1 MDDGTHPTPTTRPT
15 IHSASDEA
23 AASAEASKRPNI
35 RPSIRSASEEQ
46 APKAGAAAAQASRG
60 LLGQQPRPWPP
71 KLSGSGSMGG
81 FPDAGR
87 ATESGNAPAAIYG
100 GGLAEAVTFMNQAV
114 ERQNEM
120 MSSMLRAH
128 GPQDIMM
135 AGSRYLLGGWLAFFE
150 VNVRIAQAAS
160 RMTEGAKQMT
170 PRPEA

>member
-46 APKAGAAAAQASRG
+46 APKVGAAAAQASRSV
-60 LLGQQPRPWPP
+60 GQQSRPWPP
-71 KLSGSGSMGG
+71 KLPGSGSMAGL
-81 FPDAGR
+81 PDAGR
-87 ATESGNAPAAIYG
+87 AMESGNALAAGYG
-100 GGLAEAVTFMNQAV
+100 GVFSEAVTFMNQAV
-114 ERQNEM
+114 DRQNEM
-120 MSSMLRAH
+120 MSGMLRAR

-150 VNVRIAQAAS
+150 VNVRISQAAS
-160 RMTEGAKQMT
+160 RFAEDAKYN
-170 PRPEA
+170 PARPGL

>member
-23 AASAEASKRPNI
+23 AARAEASKRPNI

-60 LLGQQPRPWPP
+60 LGQQPRPWPP

-81 FPDAGR
+81 HPDAGR
-87 ATESGNAPAAIYG
+87 ATESGNAPAAGYG
-100 GGLAEAVTFMNQAV
+100 GVFSEAVIFMNQAV
-114 ERQNEM
+114 DRRNEM

-128 GPQDIMM
+128 GPQDVMM

-150 VNVRIAQAAS
+150 VNVRISQAAA
-160 RMTEGAKQMT
+160 RFAEDAKYN
-170 PRPEA
+170 PARPGL

>member
-60 LLGQQPRPWPP
+60 LGQQPRPWPP
-71 KLSGSGSMGG
+71 KLSSSGSMGG
-81 FPDAGR
+81 RPDTGR
-87 ATESGNAPAAIYG
+87 ATDSGNAPAAGFG
-100 GGLAEAVTFMNQAV
+100 GVFSEAVTVMNQAV
-114 ERQNEM
+114 DRQNEM

-128 GPQDIMM
+128 GPQDVMM
-135 AGSRYLLGGWLAFFE
+135 AGSRYLLGSWLAFFE
-150 VNVRIAQAAS
+150 VNVRISQAAS
-160 RMTEGAKQMT
+160 RFAKDARYN
-170 PRPEA
+170 PARPGL

>member
-60 LLGQQPRPWPP
+60 LGQQPRPWPP
-71 KLSGSGSMGG
+71 NLSGSGSMGG
-81 FPDAGR
+81 LPDAGQT
-87 ATESGNAPAAIYG
+87 TESGNAPAAGYG
-100 GGLAEAVTFMNQAV
+100 GVFSETVTFMNQAV
-114 ERQNEM
+114 DRQNEM
-120 MSSMLRAH
+120 MSSMLRAR
-128 GPQDIMM
+128 GPQDVMM

-150 VNVRIAQAAS
+150 ANARISQAAS
-160 RMTEGAKQMT
+160 RFSEDAKYNPT
-170 PRPEA
+170 RPGL

>member
-1 MDDGTHPTPTTRPT
+1 MDDGTHPTPTTRTT

-23 AASAEASKRPNI
+23 AASAAASKRPNI

-46 APKAGAAAAQASRG
+46 APKAGAAAAQAYRG
-60 LLGQQPRPWPP
+60 LGQQPRPWPP

-87 ATESGNAPAAIYG
+87 ATESGNAPAAGYG
-100 GGLAEAVTFMNQAV
+100 GGFSEAITFMNQAV
-114 ERQNEM
+114 DRQNEM

-128 GPQDIMM
+128 GPQDVMM

-150 VNVRIAQAAS
+150 VNVRISQAAS
-160 RMTEGAKQMT
+160 RFAEDAKYN
-170 PRPEA
+170 PARPGL